1 MLGLFVHSFTLS
13 NSTLSVSSLLITQLA
28 LKRVL
33 VQDVRKT
40 NANKAV
46 RQTSLNTSNAGC
58 FIVSI

>member
-1 MLGLFVHSFTLS
+1 MLGLFVHSLTLS
-13 NSTLSVSSLLITQLA
+13 NNTLSVSSLLITQLA

-46 RQTSLNTSNAGC
+46 RQTSLNTSNSGL

>member
-46 RQTSLNTSNAGC
+46 RQTILNTSNSGC

>member
-1 MLGLFVHSFTLS
+1 MLGLFVHSLTLS
-13 NSTLSVSSLLITQLA
+13 NSTLSVSSLLMTQLA

-46 RQTSLNTSNAGC
+46 RQTSLNTSNSGC

>member
-13 NSTLSVSSLLITQLA
+13 NSTLSVSSLLMTQLA

-40 NANKAV
+40 NANKAI
-46 RQTSLNTSNAGC
+46 RQTILNTSD
-58 FIVSI
+58 SD